1 MVQYDLLH
9 TELAI
14 QKIEMDDGSS
24 ILKSFSD
31 KDVHRII
38 KRAGYFCKTFYDT
51 GNESEWFRVD
61 LETAKNAIRA
71 FKEGRSDLSAGEKL
85 LTPDG
90 KPRQISEEIT
100 LRAEQVAA
108 VAKTKSVFK
117 KFDRMLWNCKMR
129 FGKTVTAYELIRRE
143 DYQKSIVV
151 THRPVVVKG
160 WREDHDKIFGSSE
173 HMFVTKQTG
182 SAEYE
187 FDAAIDSE
195 NERMLKNYAEQG
207 VSFTYFASMQDL
219 RGSICAGGK
228 FEKNNAVFDMDW
240 DIIIYD
246 EAHEGTQTD
255 HGQSVRDLLEAPK
268 HGKKPKVLSLSGTP
282 YNIQDDYEA
291 YNTYTWDYVMEQR
304 CKRDFAL
311 NHPDEPNPYADLPEL
326 RIYTFDLQKN
336 LPTSYRYATEDM
348 AFNFREFFRTWTG
361 DPKRDFRP
369 IPSGKSVGDFVH
381 EDDVIAFL
389 DLIVTDSAD
398 SNYPF
403 SNEEYRNMFRHTFW
417 IVPGVK
423 EARALSKLL
432 RKHPVFSQFEI
443 ANVAGEGDEEE
454 PYDEALKK
462 VQDTIARSKYTITLS
477 CGRLTTGVTVPEW
490 SAVMMLTGGA
500 NASASGYMQ
509 TIFRVQSAGSIDGKQ
524 KTCAYVF
531 DFAPDRAL
539 NVISEV
545 HELTRHGKMTDEERR
560 NVLGEFLNFCPVI
573 SVEGTRM
580 VPYSTSSLMRQ
591 IKKITVDKAV
601 NSGFDDDSIYNE
613 GVGIVMDGNDVL
625 LFNQLAGIVQG
636 QSKAKGAKKVVINET
651 GMTNEQYDIAEKAK
665 NKPKRERSPE
675 EEAAIKKQQELKKE
689 REKVLRLL
697 RAVSIRLP
705 MLIYGA
711 RVDIEEDIPMEKFI
725 EIVDDESWD
734 EFMPEGV
741 TKSLFKKLLKYY
753 DKDVVSGAGFRIRRM
768 AKAADELPPIRRAL
782 RIAEILSHFRNP
794 DKETVLTPWRVV
806 NMHMSDT
813 IGGYCFFDE
822 DFDQNKPLDEPRLV
836 DNGDV
841 TANVF
846 CNPDAHLLEMNSKSG
861 LYPLYLA
868 CSMYSL
874 NLSKPESDMPLEE
887 SQRIW
892 REIVEKNIYVLCRTE
907 MACSITRRT
916 LVGYKDDWTVRAIH
930 LSRLLD
936 RMNDKPRLARKLSN
950 PKTWQI
956 EGERVKFDAIVG
968 NPPYQ
973 RMDGG
978 NNASAVPI
986 YQEFVAQAIALN
998 PSYISMIIP
1007 SRWFA
1012 GGRGLDK
1019 FREMMMNNTHIRRIC
1034 DYSESKQIFP
1044 SADISGGICYF
1055 LIDAKYDG
1063 PCEVVN
1069 VDAGTSNKENRYL
1082 NEFSIVVRANRAID
1096 ILHKVLD
1103 KKEELL
1109 QNYVSPMKPFGL
1121 RTYEE
1126 PDDTGELILRWN
1138 KGKGPVKKSRITAG
1152 QQYVD
1157 KWKVI
1162 SSRVFYEHAGQ
1173 PDKNGQ
1179 YRVFSKL
1186 EVLGPGEVCT
1196 ETYIIINAYESEA
1209 QAENLY
1215 KYLKTKFVRFLVL
1228 QACSSIMV
1236 TKASYIFV
1244 PIQDFTKPWTDSEL
1258 YAKYNLTDDEI
1269 AFIEATIKPME

>member
-1 MVQYDLLH
+1 M
-9 TELAI
+9 
-14 QKIEMDDGSS
+14 
-24 ILKSFSD
+24 
-31 KDVHRII
+31 
-38 KRAGYFCKTFYDT
+38 
-51 GNESEWFRVD
+51 
-61 LETAKNAIRA
+61 
-71 FKEGRSDLSAGEKL
+71 
-85 LTPDG
+85 TPDG

-143 DYQKSIVV
+143 GYQKSIVV

-160 WREDHDKIFGSSE
+160 WREDHDKIFGGSE

-255 HGQSVRDLLEAPK
+255 HGQSVRDLLEEPK

-282 YNIQDDYEA
+282 YNIQDDYEE

-625 LFNQLAGIVQG
+625 LFNQLAEIVQG

-1019 FREMMMNNTHIRRIC
+1019 FREMMMNNTHIRKIC

>member
-1 MVQYDLLH
+1 
-9 TELAI
+9 
-14 QKIEMDDGSS
+14 
-24 ILKSFSD
+24 
-31 KDVHRII
+31 
-38 KRAGYFCKTFYDT
+38 
-51 GNESEWFRVD
+51 
-61 LETAKNAIRA
+61 
-71 FKEGRSDLSAGEKL
+71 
-85 LTPDG
+85 
-90 KPRQISEEIT
+90 
-100 LRAEQVAA
+100 
-108 VAKTKSVFK
+108 
-117 KFDRMLWNCKMR
+117 
-129 FGKTVTAYELIRRE
+129 
-143 DYQKSIVV
+143 
-151 THRPVVVKG
+151 
-160 WREDHDKIFGSSE
+160 
-173 HMFVTKQTG
+173 
-182 SAEYE
+182 
-187 FDAAIDSE
+187 
-195 NERMLKNYAEQG
+195 
-207 VSFTYFASMQDL
+207 
-219 RGSICAGGK
+219 
-228 FEKNNAVFDMDW
+228 
-240 DIIIYD
+240 
-246 EAHEGTQTD
+246 
-255 HGQSVRDLLEAPK
+255 
-268 HGKKPKVLSLSGTP
+268 
-282 YNIQDDYEA
+282 
-291 YNTYTWDYVMEQR
+291 
-304 CKRDFAL
+304 
-311 NHPDEPNPYADLPEL
+311 
-326 RIYTFDLQKN
+326 
-336 LPTSYRYATEDM
+336 
-348 AFNFREFFRTWTG
+348 
-361 DPKRDFRP
+361 
-369 IPSGKSVGDFVH
+369 
-381 EDDVIAFL
+381 
-389 DLIVTDSAD
+389 
-398 SNYPF
+398 
-403 SNEEYRNMFRHTFW
+403 
-417 IVPGVK
+417 
-423 EARALSKLL
+423 
-432 RKHPVFSQFEI
+432 
-443 ANVAGEGDEEE
+443 
-454 PYDEALKK
+454 
-462 VQDTIARSKYTITLS
+462 
-477 CGRLTTGVTVPEW
+477 
-490 SAVMMLTGGA
+490 
-500 NASASGYMQ
+500 
-509 TIFRVQSAGSIDGKQ
+509 
-524 KTCAYVF
+524 
-531 DFAPDRAL
+531 
-539 NVISEV
+539 
-545 HELTRHGKMTDEERR
+545 
-560 NVLGEFLNFCPVI
+560 
-573 SVEGTRM
+573 M

-741 TKSLFKKLLKYY
+741 TKALFKKLLKYY
-753 DKDVVSGAGFRIRRM
+753 DQDVVSGAGFRIRRM

-892 REIVEKNIYVLCRTE
+892 REIVEKNIYVLCRTD

-950 PKTWQI
+950 PKIWQI

-1019 FREMMMNNTHIRRIC
+1019 FREMMMNNTHIRKIC

-1096 ILHKVLD
+1096 ILHKVSD
-1103 KKEELL
+1103 KKEDLL

-1138 KGKGPVKKSRITAG
+1138 KGKGPIKKSRITAG

>member
-1 MVQYDLLH
+1 
-9 TELAI
+9 
-14 QKIEMDDGSS
+14 
-24 ILKSFSD
+24 
-31 KDVHRII
+31 
-38 KRAGYFCKTFYDT
+38 
-51 GNESEWFRVD
+51 
-61 LETAKNAIRA
+61 
-71 FKEGRSDLSAGEKL
+71 
-85 LTPDG
+85 
-90 KPRQISEEIT
+90 
-100 LRAEQVAA
+100 
-108 VAKTKSVFK
+108 
-117 KFDRMLWNCKMR
+117 
-129 FGKTVTAYELIRRE
+129 
-143 DYQKSIVV
+143 
-151 THRPVVVKG
+151 
-160 WREDHDKIFGSSE
+160 
-173 HMFVTKQTG
+173 
-182 SAEYE
+182 
-187 FDAAIDSE
+187 
-195 NERMLKNYAEQG
+195 
-207 VSFTYFASMQDL
+207 
-219 RGSICAGGK
+219 
-228 FEKNNAVFDMDW
+228 
-240 DIIIYD
+240 
-246 EAHEGTQTD
+246 
-255 HGQSVRDLLEAPK
+255 
-268 HGKKPKVLSLSGTP
+268 
-282 YNIQDDYEA
+282 
-291 YNTYTWDYVMEQR
+291 
-304 CKRDFAL
+304 
-311 NHPDEPNPYADLPEL
+311 
-326 RIYTFDLQKN
+326 
-336 LPTSYRYATEDM
+336 
-348 AFNFREFFRTWTG
+348 
-361 DPKRDFRP
+361 
-369 IPSGKSVGDFVH
+369 
-381 EDDVIAFL
+381 
-389 DLIVTDSAD
+389 
-398 SNYPF
+398 
-403 SNEEYRNMFRHTFW
+403 MFRHTFW